1 MGSVSYKEKKTLPGL
16 DANVP
21 AFGCVT
27 ALGPEGPISAAEF
40 WNINQIPFRS
50 ERGCRTIAAID
61 MHHHFSL
68 RESLSWTKRA
78 VLEPELSRSPSL
90 SGHLA
95 IGNIADGGPPRSERS
110 FPIS

>member
-68 RESLSWTKRA
+68 RVTVLDKESRLGAGALSLSIS
-78 VLEPELSRSPSL
+78 LGSL
-90 SGHLA
+90 S
-95 IGNIADGGPPRSERS
+95 NR
-110 FPIS
+110 

>member
-61 MHHHFSL
+61 MRTTIHS
-68 RESLSWTKRA
+68 
-78 VLEPELSRSPSL
+78 SPC
-90 SGHLA
+90 LA
-95 IGNIADGGPPRSERS
+95 TFTRFVVTCLGVC
-110 FPIS
+110 